1 MALLQKAEREGF
13 EPSRAFALRAFQARA
28 LGQTMRPLQNLA
40 FKLYSTRDEEARFL
54 RL

>member
-1 MALLQKAEREGF
+1 
-13 EPSRAFALRAFQARA
+13 
-28 LGQTMRPLQNLA
+28 MRPLQNLA